1 MKSFKNIYHTVCL
14 TGLIALSTSSCTDWL
29 TIYPQDRVVEENF
42 WEDKN
47 DLEGVRY
54 GAYRQMASTISK
66 LAVWG
71 DLRSDSYEPNSSVQG
86 NQDVMNTHNRYL
98 DIVSGMPDSS
108 MTEFD
113 WGGVYTTI
121 NYCNK
126 VLQHGPEVLAKDK
139 QFTSGEWIQ
148 MHAEI
153 TALRALNYFYLIRAF
168 KDVPYTK
175 KVINKDSEVE
185 AFPLTNQLVILDSII
200 VDCERVKGKAR
211 NRFSDKR
218 DTKGLITNTAI
229 YAMLADMYLWR
240 GSLHEGRHDKNT
252 SDEITYDGQTI
263 SYTIA
268 DDYNKAIEYAD
279 LSLQYLANQNAE
291 EKKSSGVVI
300 VSSGGTMKEET
311 FNYGLTNCDMI
322 KNDFTTATSI
332 APKLEAQTQIF
343 YTKNSRESI
352 FELQYS
358 QSDNLKNTIVNSL
371 FGSSDGTHLKV
382 NDDAFDGLYKDGIT
396 STADGSGMWDS
407 RLWVC
412 CQDKLTTGD
421 NDDANASSSGSGS
434 GGSYYCMKYHLP
446 SERILNMD
454 GNSTSREIKSVRYTS
469 REYNNWIVYR
479 MTDVMLI
486 KAEALAC
493 LGNSN
498 LKSVKAIC
506 NAVHR
511 RSYCNYQ
518 NSSKVPNTDATA
530 EGTIGNSYGVAKKA
544 KNGCSFSE
552 SIVTVMNERQIELI
566 GEGKRW
572 FDLVRLA
579 ERSSYSK
586 TDPEDPREPGVTN
599 GQYGMS
605 GMVDQFLGVGSSAS
619 YATTLINRFKNRYG
633 LYCPI
638 YYMEVKASNGAI
650 EQNPVWN
657 KSKYEQ

>member
-14 TGLIALSTSSCTDWL
+14 TGLFGLCTSSCSDWL
-29 TIYPQDRVVEENF
+29 TIYPQDRVVEENY

-47 DLEGVRY
+47 ALEGVRY

-66 LAVWG
+66 LAIWG
-71 DLRSDSYEPNSSVQG
+71 DLRSDSYEENGAIQ
-86 NQDVMNTHNRYL
+86 NDIDTHNKYL
-98 DIVSGMPDSS
+98 DVISGMPDSS
-108 MTEFD
+108 MSFFD
-113 WGGVYTTI
+113 WGDVYKTI
-121 NYCNK
+121 NFCNK

-139 QFTSGEWIQ
+139 QFTSSEWIQ
-148 MHAEI
+148 MNAEI

-185 AFPLTNQLVILDSII
+185 AFPLTNQLVVLDSII

-218 DTKGLITNTAI
+218 DTKGLITNAAI

-240 GSLHEGRHDKNT
+240 ASLHEGRHDKNT
-252 SDEITYDGQTI
+252 PDEVSYDGQTI

-279 LSLQYLANQNAE
+279 LSLQYLSNQNAE
-291 EKKSSGVVI
+291 EKTGAGI
-300 VSSGGTMKEET
+300 VSTKEET
-311 FNYGLTNCDMI
+311 FNYGLANCDMI
-322 KNDFTTATSI
+322 KNDFTTAQSLE
-332 APKLEAQTQIF
+332 PDLEAQTAIF

-358 QSDNLKNTIVNSL
+358 QSDGISNDVVNSL
-371 FGSSDGTHLKV
+371 YGFSNSTHLKV
-382 NDDAFDGLYKDGIT
+382 HKDALDALYNGGIT
-396 STADGSGMWDS
+396 GAGDGGGMWDS

-412 CQDKLTTGD
+412 CQDKLTTGED
-421 NDDANASSSGSGS
+421 NNSTSSSGQSG

-446 SERILNMD
+446 SSGFLKME
-454 GNSTSREIKSVRYTS
+454 GNSTSREIKSLTYTS
-469 REYNNWIVYR
+469 RSYNNWIIYR

-498 LKSVKAIC
+498 LKKVKAIC
-506 NAVHR
+506 NAIHR

-518 NSSKVPNTDATA
+518 NSSKVPNQDAEQ
-530 EGTIGNSYGVAKKA
+530 EGTIGNAYGAAKKA

-552 SIVTVMNERQIELI
+552 SIVYVMNERQIELL

-586 TDPEDPREPGVTN
+586 SDQEDPREPGVPN

-605 GMVDQFLGVGSSAS
+605 AMVDQFLGVGSNSS

>member
-1 MKSFKNIYHTVCL
+1 M
-14 TGLIALSTSSCTDWL
+14 
-29 TIYPQDRVVEENF
+29 EENY

-47 DLEGVRY
+47 ALEGVRY
-54 GAYRQMASTISK
+54 GAYRQMASTVSK
-66 LAVWG
+66 FAIWG
-71 DLRSDSYEPNSSVQG
+71 DLRSDSYEENGAIQ
-86 NQDVMNTHNRYL
+86 NDIDTHNKYL
-98 DIVSGMPDSS
+98 DVISGMPDSS
-108 MTEFD
+108 MSFFD
-113 WGGVYTTI
+113 WGDVYKTI
-121 NYCNK
+121 NFCNK

-139 QFTSGEWIQ
+139 QFTSSEWIQ
-148 MHAEI
+148 MNAEI

-185 AFPLTNQLVILDSII
+185 PFPLTNQLVVLDSII
-200 VDCERVKGKAR
+200 ADCERVKGKAR

-218 DTKGLITNTAI
+218 DTKGLITNAAI

-240 GSLHEGRHDKNT
+240 ASLHEGRHDKNT
-252 SDEITYDGQTI
+252 ADVISYDGQEI

-279 LSLQYLANQNAE
+279 LSLQSLANQNAE
-291 EKKSSGVVI
+291 EKTGAGI
-300 VSSGGTMKEET
+300 VSTKEET
-311 FNYGLTNCDMI
+311 FNYGLANCDMI
-322 KNDFTTATSI
+322 KNDFTTAQSLE
-332 APKLEAQTQIF
+332 PDLEAQTAIF

-358 QSDNLKNTIVNSL
+358 QSDGIGNSVVNSL
-371 FGSSDGTHLKV
+371 YGFSNSTHLKV
-382 NDDAFDGLYKDGIT
+382 HKDALDALYNGGIT
-396 STADGSGMWDS
+396 GAGDGGGMWDS

-412 CQDKLTTGD
+412 CQDKLTTGED
-421 NDDANASSSGSGS
+421 NNSTSSSGQSG

-446 SERILNMD
+446 SSGFLKME
-454 GNSTSREIKSVRYTS
+454 GNSTSREIKSLTYTS
-469 REYNNWIVYR
+469 RSYNNWIIYR

-498 LKSVKAIC
+498 LKKVKAIC
-506 NAVHR
+506 NAIHR

-518 NSSKVPNTDATA
+518 NSSKVPNQDAEQ
-530 EGTIGNSYGVAKKA
+530 EGTIGNAYGAAKKA

-552 SIVTVMNERQIELI
+552 SIVYVMNERQIELL

-586 TDPEDPREPGVTN
+586 SDQEDPREPGVPN

-605 GMVDQFLGVGSSAS
+605 AMVDQFLGVGSNSS